1 LAFVNKAFCQA
12 TGITE
17 EQFLSVDHYVKL
29 IPEEFRPQCLAS
41 DAKALASADV
51 SVSDQRL
58 PFVDG
63 QIHDLRI
70 IKAVKRDADL
80 QPVALVGLSLDVSEE
95 NRKEQALRL
104 ERDSTHNILATVE
117 AMIIAL
123 DPQGHITLVNRK
135 GCQILGYREDEL
147 IGQDWFTTCLPRRV
161 DIEQV
166 RTVFKKS
173 LAGDQA
179 GSEYYENPVRT
190 RSGEER
196 LIAWH
201 NSTIRD
207 TDGHII
213 GGLSAGEDITD
224 RRQKERELKQREQYQ
239 RALLDNFP
247 FAVWLKDPESRFLT
261 VNQGFV
267 TLFGQRSA
275 DDVVGKNDFDIAPA
289 NLAEG
294 YRADDRAVLASGKK
308 KNVEEVIVDAEGA
321 QRWFET
327 YKAPVF
333 DDAGR
338 VVGSVGFARDITERR
353 AGRSGPGGHV
363 ESTRHLARLAAAG
376 HRHSANLAFSG
387 KIATAVTWAA
397 TRLFAQDAGKSAPS
411 ELARPGR
418 LRDELVCAGR
428 AVSQPT
434 IGKLSWSPAS
444 HGLTM
449 KNLRPL
455 PDGKAALAAHLQ
467 GATCATRPA
476 WSSAY

>member
-1 LAFVNKAFCQA
+1 L
-12 TGITE
+12 
-17 EQFLSVDHYVKL
+17 
-29 IPEEFRPQCLAS
+29 
-41 DAKALASADV
+41 
-51 SVSDQRL
+51 
-58 PFVDG
+58 
-63 QIHDLRI
+63 LR
-70 IKAVKRDADL
+70 
-80 QPVALVGLSLDVSEE
+80 
-95 NRKEQALRL
+95 
-104 ERDSTHNILATVE
+104 ST
-117 AMIIAL
+117 
-123 DPQGHITLVNRK
+123 PQGHITLVNRK

-224 RRQKERELKQREQYQ
+224 RRQKEGELKQREQYQ

-308 KNVEEVIVDAEGA
+308 KNVEEVIVDAEGT
-321 QRWFET
+321 RNGGLKPT
-327 YKAPVF
+327 
-333 DDAGR
+333 
-338 VVGSVGFARDITERR
+338 RR
-353 AGRSGPGGHV
+353 RFLTMPGGGGQCRICSRHHRASCWRTGHGGHV
-363 ESTRHLARLAAAG
+363 ESARHIARLAATG
-376 HRHSANLAFSG
+376 HRYCADLR
-387 KIATAVTWAA
+387 V
-397 TRLFAQDAGKSAPS
+397 L
-411 ELARPGR
+411 ERPGR
-418 LRDELVCAGR
+418 PLPGLQSGFCTRCRQERAIRTCSAGTTTPWAGLRKQTSIAADDPSCHANR
-428 AVSQPT
+428 
-434 IGKLSWSPAS
+434 PAS
-444 HGLTM
+444 LE
-449 KNLRPL
+449 LRRTADHAGWQNP
-455 PDGKAALAAHLQ
+455 LAAHLQ
-467 GATCATRPA
+467 SALARRDRPGHRLTR
-476 WSSAY
+476 SL